1 MKYKKGDKAKIR
13 SRQWYDDHKGDDG
26 IIWNVVSNSFVP
38 GMAKLCGKIA
48 TIIEVHNTYYYI
60 DIDNEFYCW
69 TDGMFEDN
77 NIMEKTL
84 NITIPEGKKP
94 KMTENE
100 NGCVIKWI
108 EEEKTFEEYVQLYK
122 KNVFSRHNLILIVG
136 PLSWDKE
143 FKYGLLQYI
152 ADDLNEEKLDWSNN
166 LQSKYE
172 VFCHP
177 TTDEVEFNSHTIIR
191 SQAAIF
197 TLVAAQKAIKLIPK
211 EFLKTF

>member
-1 MKYKKGDKAKIR
+1 MKQKVGDKVKVK
-13 SRQWYDDHKGDDG
+13 SRQWYDANKDNAGFIGDVG
-26 IIWNVVSNSFVP
+26 FNSFTTL
-38 GMAKLCGKIA
+38 MAELCGKIA
-48 TIIEVHNTYYYI
+48 TITAVRATSYRI
-60 DIDNEFYCW
+60 DIDEGYWSW

-177 TTDEVEFNSHTIIR
+177 TTDEVKFNSHTIIR